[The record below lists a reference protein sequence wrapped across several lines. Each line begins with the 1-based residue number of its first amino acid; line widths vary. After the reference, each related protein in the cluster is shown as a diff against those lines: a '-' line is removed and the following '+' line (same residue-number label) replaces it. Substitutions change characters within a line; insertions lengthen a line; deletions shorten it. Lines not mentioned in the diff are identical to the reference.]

1 MNADEPMRRPEE
13 SGRRTHARLAGALLA
28 GVVVAACAGENAFTF
43 AVQAISLLGPQVE
56 ITAPIPPVT
65 VAPGDS
71 VEVTASLTS
80 GEGMTEVAWTGTL
93 DAGGAA
99 PFIPI
104 VVPLAG
110 VLDTTMSRFV
120 KRVVGSPAGQ
130 AKIIVTATDVT
141 GDTGADTISV
151 TLGS

>member
-1 MNADEPMRRPEE
+1 MNAVEPMRRPEE
-13 SGRRTHARLAGALLA
+13 SGRRMHARLAGALLA

-43 AVQAISLLGPQVE
+43 AVQASLLGPQVE
-56 ITAPIPPVT
+56 IIAPVPPVT

-71 VEVTASLTS
+71 VEVTANLTS
-80 GEGMTEVAWTGTL
+80 GEGMTEVSWTGTL
-93 DAGGAA
+93 DAGGSA
-99 PFIPI
+99 PFLPI

-120 KRVVGSPAGQ
+120 KRADGSPAGQ